1 MRFAFHRFSPV
12 KNPIHAT
19 LWTLALGCLVWSLAG
34 PVRALAQEA
43 PAEQPAQPQAVE
55 TAPAPEPVAPAG
67 PAATT
72 PRDTQPAPAEKS
84 PVPTLADLFMTSPY
98 INSGI
103 ATLSVF
109 ALVIFLFLLLALTS
123 RGFNPPRFFEDV
135 TKLVNG
141 KQFDQAV
148 HLCQLNSGVFA
159 SSIIQRLVENRDKD
173 HGVLMEIIQTE
184 GRRRAEVI
192 WNRVNYLAEI
202 ANIAPLLG
210 LLGTVVGMIDVFY
223 GALTVRIAG
232 EKAQALASGIGGAM
246 STTMFGLIVAI
257 AAGAFYALLRS
268 RATGVLA
275 ESEQLCHTLAD
286 LTSRASADP
295 RLKKIEAL
303 AEAARQKI
311 TLTGT
316 RPTPHPTAVSTPGS
330 TGFGTV

>member
-1 MRFAFHRFSPV
+1 MT
-12 KNPIHAT
+12 HAKRSRVQRT
-19 LWTLALGCLVWSLAG
+19 APWRVSAALFMAVVLWLGTVWVTPAM
-34 PVRALAQEA
+34 AQDAA
-43 PAEQPAQPQAVE
+43 PPTESQPAPLAAPLTAV
-55 TAPAPEPVAPAG
+55 PVAP
-67 PAATT
+67 
-72 PRDTQPAPAEKS
+72 QPDSQAPASDEKS
-84 PVPTLADLFMTSPY
+84 ATPTLADLFMTSPY
-98 INSGI
+98 INGAI
-103 ATLSVF
+103 AVLSVF
-109 ALVIFLFLLLALTS
+109 AVVIFLFLMLALTS
-123 RGFNPPRFFEDV
+123 RGFNPPRFFDNV
-135 TKLVNG
+135 TKLIHG

-148 HLCQLNSGVFA
+148 HLCQLNGNVFA

-184 GRRRAEVI
+184 GRRRAEII

-202 ANIAPLLG
+202 SNIAPLLG

-232 EKAQALASGIGGAM
+232 ERAAVLASGIGGAM

-286 LTSRASADP
+286 QIGRASADP

-311 TLTGT
+311 SLGAG
-316 RPTPHPTAVSTPGS
+316 RPTPNPGTTQAPGS
-330 TGFGTV
+330 TGFGTI